1 MCHWKMNRNVCLEHE
16 HKTIKPTILS
26 VEHNLYVHK
35 LSYIYTFQ
43 LTGSHCQAA
52 YESKE
57 IQNFTAATGSQV

>member
-26 VEHNLYVHK
+26 VEHNLYVYK
-35 LSYIYTFQ
+35 LSYIYTFR
-43 LTGSHCQAA
+43 LTGSRQAA

-57 IQNFTAATGSQV
+57 IQNFTAATDSQV